1 MVSPTPLA
9 SSSPSYHIL
18 YFPIFDIQDSY
29 SIPEGNIVL
38 RIFILVVF
46 IILFVVA
53 VLALVSVAYV
63 KIGQNACFVNSQ
75 VAFCTHHM
83 IFLRYPL
90 TLLAIL
96 ALNNSIKV
104 Q

>member
-1 MVSPTPLA
+1 MVSPAPLA
-9 SSSPSYHIL
+9 SSNPSYHIL

-46 IILFVVA
+46 IILFVVD

-63 KIGQNACFVNSQ
+63 KIGLMHVFMHQFHV
-75 VAFCTHHM
+75 VV
-83 IFLRYPL
+83 L
-90 TLLAIL
+90 
-96 ALNNSIKV
+96 
-104 Q
+104 